1 MTTAIE
7 YSLMAD
13 ECFQWA
19 RAVKTKSVRS
29 AYLEITKVWLEA
41 AAARED
47 GELPIRSHYID
58 ADAT

>member
-19 RAVKTKSVRS
+19 RAVKTKERALSLSRNS
-29 AYLEITKVWLEA
+29 KGMA
-41 AAARED
+41 
-47 GELPIRSHYID
+47 
-58 ADAT
+58 